1 MGSDPVEFPRPFRI
15 RFMPLAKR
23 LRFVAWPLLGA
34 SLVGPVSADEKA
46 DLAFF
51 ESKIRPALV
60 KHCYEC
66 HSEDAKKLGGKLRL
80 DTKEETL
87 KGGESGPALVAGKPD
102 ESLLMHALRWEDNLE
117 MPPEEPLPEAVVA
130 DFERWIAMG
139 APDPRSGPPVP
150 VAPPVETKT
159 SHWSFQPV
167 QDPPVPAV
175 KEESWPRSGIDRF
188 LLTEIEKA
196 GLQPTADAPPE
207 TLIRRLSFDLTG
219 LAPSYDRV
227 RAFVADCET
236 RGDEAVADL
245 VDELLASPQFG
256 ERWGRHWL
264 DVARYGES
272 NGNDGLSRNPTFP
285 HAWRYRDYVI
295 AAFNDDRPFDGFVR
309 EQIAG
314 DLLPAE
320 DDAQRDRQLVATGF
334 LALGAKPAKAMNEN
348 FDMDVVDDQ
357 IAVVGSGLLG
367 ISVAC
372 ARCHDHKHD
381 PVPTRD
387 YYALAGIFQST
398 ETMWGNAAYE
408 GLTAPSTDLHV
419 LRTAPVVPPPADFV
433 ETVVPIQS
441 DTGKPKPI
449 PKSKWAPG
457 TPLAMGVRDRPA
469 PADARINLKGES
481 KKLGDRVP
489 RGFLSACVMPGEKL
503 VAKKSD
509 SGRLEL
515 AEWITRPDHP
525 LTPRVFVNRAWLH
538 LFGQGL
544 VATPDDF
551 GIYGDKPTHPAL
563 LDHLATR
570 FVSVHRWSMKS
581 LIRELVLTRAYR
593 LDSAAVPGLVEA
605 DPDNRLHTRHLR
617 RRLDAEAIRDRILQA
632 SGELD
637 LVAPEG
643 SAIRHRDIMVQ
654 LAGNLHEPSRHRS
667 VYLCYLRNS
676 PPPELAPFDLPEA
689 LTVTGK
695 RETSALPA
703 QSLFFLNSP
712 FVVEQSRVLARKLLA
727 PGRSDEAVAADAVR
741 RVFGRDPLDGEI
753 ARAVSL
759 VRDADAQLSERQP
772 DATLRREWAWATSCQ
787 ALLATNEFRY
797 VD

>member
-1 MGSDPVEFPRPFRI
+1 MSKVSPVS
-15 RFMPLAKR
+15 R
-23 LRFVAWPLLGA
+23 LCLLSLPLLITGA
-34 SLVGPVSADEKA
+34 AGPSRGDEKA

-87 KGGESGPALVAGKPD
+87 RGGESGAALVAGKPE
-102 ESLLMHALRWEDNLE
+102 ESLLLFALKWEDGLE
-117 MPPEEPLPEAVVA
+117 MPPKEPLPESVVA
-130 DFERWIAMG
+130 DFEKWIAMG

-150 VAPPVETKT
+150 VAPPEETRT

-167 QDPPVPAV
+167 EKPELPTVRDA
-175 KEESWPRSGIDRF
+175 EWPRSDIDRF
-188 LLTEIEKA
+188 LLARIEEA
-196 GLQPTADAPPE
+196 GLAPTADAPPE
-207 TLIRRLSFDLTG
+207 RLVRRLHFDLTG
-219 LAPSYDRV
+219 LGPSYDRV
-227 RAFVADCET
+227 GSFVADHAA

-245 VDELLASPQFG
+245 VDELLASPHFG

-295 AAFNDDRPFDGFVR
+295 DAFNADLPFDVFVR
-309 EQIAG
+309 EQVAG
-314 DLLPAE
+314 DLMASADAAE
-320 DDAQRDRQLVATGF
+320 RDRRLVATGF

-367 ISVAC
+367 LSVAC

-381 PVPTRD
+381 PIPTRD

-398 ETMWGNAAYE
+398 ETMWGLAANE
-408 GLTAPSTDLHV
+408 GLTAPATDLHV
-419 LRTAPVVPPPADFV
+419 LATAPRVPPPAGFV
-433 ETVVPIQS
+433 ETVSPIQS
-441 DTGKPKPI
+441 NTGKPKPI
-449 PKSKWAPG
+449 PKPKWEPG

-469 PADARINLKGES
+469 PEDARINLKGES

-489 RGFLSACVMPGEKL
+489 RGFLTACAMPGEKL
-503 VAKKSD
+503 VERKSE

-515 AEWITRPDHP
+515 AEWIARPDHP
-525 LTPRVFVNRAWLH
+525 LTARVFVNRVWRH
-538 LFGQGL
+538 LFGEGL

-551 GIYGDKPTHPAL
+551 GVYGERPSHPEL
-563 LDHLATR
+563 LDHLAAR
-570 FVSVHRWSMKS
+570 FVGELGWSTKALVH
-581 LIRELVLTRAYR
+581 ELVLSRAYR
-593 LDSAAVPGLVEA
+593 LDSAADARLAEA
-605 DPDNRLHTRHLR
+605 DPDNRLHARHSR
-617 RRLDAEAIRDRILQA
+617 RRLEAEAIRDRLLQA

-637 LVAPEG
+637 PTRPEG
-643 SAIRHRDIMVQ
+643 SIIRHRDIMVQ
-654 LAGNLHEPSRHRS
+654 LAGSLHEPSRHRS

-676 PPPELAPFDLPEA
+676 PPPELAPFDLPDA
-689 LTVTGK
+689 LATQGK
-695 RETSALPA
+695 RETTALPA

-712 FVVEQSRVLARKLLA
+712 FVVEQSRILARRLLA
-727 PGRSDEAVAADAVR
+727 SPGSAEDGEKEIAAAAIR
-741 RVFGRDPLDGEI
+741 QVFSRDPLGGEADRI
-753 ARAVSL
+753 AAL
-759 VRDADAQLSERQP
+759 ARDADAALRGEQP
-772 DATLRREWAWATSCQ
+772 DATLRREMAWAAACQ
-787 ALLATNEFRY
+787 GLLATNEFRY
-797 VD
+797 LD